1 MTVTSV
7 TSGRNPLAARKHLK
21 RLSVTPRYPVTPVAR
36 DFLRGCGSTGSA
48 PFYPFFSISSSLRG
62 YGGYESYASEIATF
76 SALPPEVTNAKRGE
90 RLSPL
95 PVVELRADPRVGN
108 RKKPRSSTSNLT
120 HYFTVSRSLLSAI
133 HARWIDVNLLSV
145 LRLERQS

>member
-1 MTVTSV
+1 VTVTSV

-36 DFLRGCGSTGSA
+36 DFLRGGG
-48 PFYPFFSISSSLRG
+48 SSSLRG